1 MTTPVTYRK
10 TKTGEWVA
18 YGPASLVL
26 PGFVTVTKKSG
37 EAKQE
42 LVERVGHP
50 FTAEGVQMVYGYL
63 AAKAPA
69 TARPAGNGR
78 GGICDEC
85 GEPRRN
91 LQECT
96 DSSGIGGLCCP
107 RCASQ
112 PAYCRSFA

>member
-1 MTTPVTYRK
+1 MSVTATYRK

-18 YGPASLVL
+18 YGPASVVR
-26 PGFVTVTKKSG
+26 PGFVTVTKRSG

-42 LVERVGHP
+42 LVERVGRP
-50 FTAEGVQMVYGYL
+50 FTTEDGPMVYGYL
-63 AAKAPA
+63 AAKVPA
-69 TARPAGNGR
+69 TARAAGKGR

-91 LQECT
+91 LQECA

>member
-1 MTTPVTYRK
+1 MNVTYRK

-18 YGPASLVL
+18 YGPASLVC
-26 PGFVTVTKKSG
+26 PGFVTVTKRSG

-42 LVERVGHP
+42 LVERVGRP
-50 FTAEGVQMVYGYL
+50 FTAEGVEMVYGYL

-69 TARPAGNGR
+69 TARPAGKGR

-91 LQECT
+91 LQECA